1 MSNLDLITIGRSS
14 VDLYGAQITVVTSY
28 LDNGVLEITP
38 IRTSSSNKKGGDSSP
53 PDDGKNSSWSEKF
66 GERNLWLS
74 FWAEVHYN
82 SVYPKLEFR
91 TPESGKKTKW
101 SRLKMLFKRRSAAS
115 TVFNERTLW
124 ITGGCIDNQK
134 IKTSEYVTLEG
145 SKIGPSLPKVLG
157 NHAMA
162 KINGS
167 YSIVVGG
174 ISDWNSD
181 YGISKE
187 TYLVLSYEKISKLQ
201 KCVNPNASAIFHL
214 CYD

>member
-1 MSNLDLITIGRSS
+1 M
-14 VDLYGAQITVVTSY
+14 LY
-28 LDNGVLEITP
+28 
-38 IRTSSSNKKGGDSSP
+38 
-53 PDDGKNSSWSEKF
+53 
-66 GERNLWLS
+66 
-74 FWAEVHYN
+74 
-82 SVYPKLEFR
+82 
-91 TPESGKKTKW
+91 
-101 SRLKMLFKRRSAAS
+101 KRRSAAS

-124 ITGGCIDNQK
+124 ITGGFIDNQK

-157 NHAMA
+157 SHAIA

-187 TYLVLSYEKISKLQ
+187 TYFYDHGAEAWLDGPNLIHQRAYHGIGIVFDEKRKESLIIVTGGHDFMNYLDSTEVLINNEW
-201 KCVNPNASAIFHL
+201 IFGKNSIQQMTL
-214 CYD
+214 YL